1 MRFEILGPLEVLRD
15 GVRIP
20 LGGVRRRAVLAR
32 LLLDARHVVTAERL
46 VDAVWGERP
55 PATARK
61 TLQKYVFELRGV
73 LAEPI
78 LRTTPGGYV
87 LDVDDVDLDVRVF
100 ERMVEQ
106 SDFAGALALWRGE
119 VLADLGDI
127 GFAVAE
133 RTRLDELRLAAW
145 QGRIEADLAAGRH
158 PEAIA
163 RLAELCAV
171 HPNREPLVR
180 LHLLALYQS
189 GRPADAL
196 EVYRQHR
203 HRLAGELGVE
213 PSTELQELHV
223 AILRREPTLSGTATS
238 PSFSSRR
245 PRGVLPQTLSSF
257 VGRNRELNQI
267 EETLADNRL
276 VTLSGPGGVGKTRL
290 AVEAATRAQHRF
302 AGGAWL
308 VDLAEITT
316 PDQVPSAVALALGID
331 LRHAPDA
338 LVAIE
343 ARLAHGDP
351 CLIVLDNCEHLATAC
366 SDLLRRV
373 LTRCPDVSVL
383 ATSRRPLGVDGEFVL
398 PVGSLTADDS
408 IRLFMDRGRL
418 AASASYGVGST
429 EEVALVCRHLDGLPL
444 AIELAAS
451 QLRVLHLGELAARM
465 SDRLTFRGRGPQ
477 SSPRQGTLHAMVSW
491 SYDLV
496 PLLSQLVFARL
507 GVFMGSLTIAGAEA
521 VCADLPLATADVLA
535 QVTTLVD
542 HSLLLRAGDPLPES
556 RFRQLETLRLFALD
570 RLAESGS
577 AESARRAHASYFGQL
592 AEEAGRNIYGRDERV
607 WQDRLEAE
615 QPNLDAALTW
625 AADHDWSMAV
635 DLAVALWPYW
645 DAGWGERGA
654 VAYLDGLLTV
664 ADFSTDPERRAWAL
678 VVAADMAANQGDA
691 RRAVPWARQAVQ
703 AFGPGD
709 ARGRACALTALGAA
723 LGGEGALHEA
733 VRISAEAVAATQ
745 RLGDDVLVARALN
758 RQHFVATRRGDQALA
773 EVLGRQEL
781 ACWRKVGS
789 ARGEATAL
797 RHLAVTAYR
806 FGDLD
811 AASDLCQEA
820 LAIWRH
826 VDDPAAV
833 AHVHTTLGDI
843 ARELGQTSRA
853 SALYRAALVDL
864 QTIGDRRCEASICK
878 NLATILAAEDAG
890 GQSATLFREGI
901 ALRHE
906 LGDEAGLAE
915 CLEGLAGNLRTLACH
930 EESATLLGAAAAI
943 RSGTESE
950 LSVAEQRVV
959 EDLTAAGRS
968 ALGTERFTQS
978 WLQGQ
983 RMGLEEVVR
992 FALTEPVPA
1001 TER

>member
-1 MRFEILGPLEVLRD
+1 M
-15 GVRIP
+15 
-20 LGGVRRRAVLAR
+20 AR
-32 LLLDARHVVTAERL
+32 LLLDARHVVTAESL
-46 VDAVWGERP
+46 IDAVWGERP

-87 LDVDDVDLDVRVF
+87 LDVVDDDLDARMF
-100 ERMVEQ
+100 ERLVEQ
-106 SDFAGALALWRGE
+106 SDFAAALALWRGE

-145 QGRIEADLAAGRH
+145 HGRIEADMAAGRH
-158 PEAIA
+158 SEAIA
-163 RLAELCAV
+163 RLGELSAV
-171 HPNREPLVR
+171 HPNRESLVR
-180 LHLLALYQS
+180 LHMLALYQS
-189 GRPADAL
+189 GRQADAL

-203 HRLAGELGVE
+203 HRLVEELGVE
-213 PSTELQELHV
+213 PGNDVQDLHV
-223 AILRREPTLSGTATS
+223 AILRREPTLSGAATS
-238 PSFSSRR
+238 PSFASRR
-245 PRGVLPQTLSSF
+245 PRGILPRALSSF
-257 VGRNRELNQI
+257 VGRHDELGRI
-267 EETLADNRL
+267 EETLAGNRL

-290 AVEAATRAQHRF
+290 AVEAATRAQRRF
-302 AGGAWL
+302 GGGAWL

-316 PDQVPSAVALALGID
+316 AEQVPSAVALALGVD
-331 LRHAPDA
+331 LRHAPDE
-338 LVAIE
+338 LIAIE
-343 ARLAHGDP
+343 ARFTHGDP

-373 LTRCPDVSVL
+373 LPRCPDVSVL
-383 ATSRRPLGVDGEFVL
+383 ATSRRPLGVDGEYVL
-398 PVGSLTADDS
+398 PIGSLNGDDS
-408 IRLFMDRGRL
+408 IRLFLDRGRL
-418 AASASYGVGST
+418 AASASDDVGST
-429 EEVALVCRHLDGLPL
+429 AEVAVVCRRLDGLPL

-451 QLRVLHLGELAARM
+451 QLRVLHLGELATRM
-465 SDRLTFRGRGPQ
+465 SDRLTFRGPGQQP
-477 SSPRQGTLHAMVSW
+477 SPRQGTLHAMVSW
-491 SYDLV
+491 SFDLL
-496 PLLSQLVFARL
+496 PHLSQLVFARL

-521 VCADLPLATADVLA
+521 VCADLSLAPSDVLA

-542 HSLLLRAGDPLPES
+542 HSLLLRSGDPRPES

-577 AESARRAHASYFGQL
+577 AESARRAHALHFRRL
-592 AEEAGRNIYGRDERV
+592 AEEAGRHVYGRDEHM
-607 WQDRLEAE
+607 WQDRLDAE
-615 QPNLDAALTW
+615 QPNLEAALAW
-625 AADHDWSMAV
+625 AADHDCSIAV

-654 VAYLDGLLTV
+654 VAYLERLLTA
-664 ADFSTDPERRAWAL
+664 ADFSTTPERRAWAL
-678 VVAADMAANQGDA
+678 VVAADMAGNQGDA

-703 AFGPGD
+703 AFGSDD
-709 ARGRACALTALGAA
+709 ARGRAHALVALGSA
-723 LGGEGALHEA
+723 LGNEGALHEA
-733 VRISAEAVAATQ
+733 AQVCADAVASAQ
-745 RLGDDVLVARALN
+745 RLDDDVLVAHAVN
-758 RQHFVATRRGDQALA
+758 RQQFVAARQGDQALA
-773 EVLGRQEL
+773 EALGRQEL
-781 ACWRKVGS
+781 ATWRRVGS

-797 RHLAVTAYR
+797 RHLAATAYR

-811 AASDLCQEA
+811 AANELCQEA
-820 LAIWRH
+820 LAIWRD
-826 VDDPAAV
+826 VNDPAAV

-843 ARELGQTSRA
+843 ARKLGQTSRA

-864 QTIGDRRCEASICK
+864 QAIGDRRCEASICK

-890 GQSATLFREGI
+890 GQSATLFRDGI

-915 CLEGLAGNLRTLACH
+915 CLEGLAGNLGMLARH

-943 RSGTESE
+943 RSSTGSA
-950 LSVAEQRVV
+950 LSAAEQRLVD
-959 EDLTAAGRS
+959 DLTAAERS
-968 ALGTERFTQS
+968 ALGTGHFQQS

-983 RMGLEEVVR
+983 RMDVDDIVR
-992 FALTEPVPA
+992 FALTEPAAA